1 MSCPRSTYYWRPDPV
16 RAAARAAAAAAFRAA
31 VEAVAAE
38 WPAYG
43 YRRVTQELKRRGW
56 RCNHKR
62 VARVLRE
69 SALTVRRVRRF
80 LATTATEAG
89 AAPPFPNLV
98 PTLRVTGPNQLWA
111 ADLTYIRLAQ
121 GFVFLAVVLD
131 VWSRRVVGYALSTT
145 LEARLPLAALEAAIA
160 ARQPP
165 PGLVHHSDQGVQYT
179 AKAYRHCLAHHG
191 LRGSMAR
198 RGNPYDNAYAESF
211 LKTLKCEELY
221 AGHYAT
227 LSDVTARLPHFL
239 DEIYNRRRLHSAL
252 GYRPPEEFE
261 TLDSHHLTPAA

>member
-1 MSCPRSTYYWRPDPV
+1 V
-16 RAAARAAAAAAFRAA
+16 RAAARAQAAAAFRAA
-31 VEAVAAE
+31 VEMVAAE

-43 YRRVTQELKRRGW
+43 YRRVTRELRRRGW

-62 VARVLRE
+62 VARVMRE
-69 SALTVRRVRRF
+69 AALTVRRVRRF
-80 LATTATEAG
+80 LATTTSEAG
-89 AAPPFPNLV
+89 AAAPFPNLV
-98 PTLRVTGPNQLWA
+98 PTLCVSGPNQLWV
-111 ADLTYIRLAQ
+111 ADLTYIRLAR
-121 GFVFLAVVLD
+121 GFVVLAVVLD

-145 LEARLPLAALEAAIA
+145 LETRLPLAALEAAIA
-160 ARQPP
+160 SRRPP

-179 AKAYRHCLAHHG
+179 AKAYRDCLAQHEI
-191 LRGSMAR
+191 RGSMAR

-211 LKTLKCEELY
+211 LKTLKSEEIY
-221 AGHYAT
+221 VGHYET

-261 TLDSHHLTPAA
+261 QFEWHHVTPAA